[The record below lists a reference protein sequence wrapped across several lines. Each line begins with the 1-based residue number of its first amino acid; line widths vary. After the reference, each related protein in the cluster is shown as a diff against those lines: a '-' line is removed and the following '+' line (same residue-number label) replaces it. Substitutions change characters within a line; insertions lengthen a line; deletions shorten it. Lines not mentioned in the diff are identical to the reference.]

1 MNKKRVQAILGNMAT
16 VEKVR
21 TLSFDGRPCL
31 VIYADYEPRNIEGVK
46 MLTNKH
52 IRPEIGYPAVIYP
65 IKGIHIN
72 KNTGHGVSYE

>member
-1 MNKKRVQAILGNMAT
+1 MAT
-16 VEKVR
+16 VGKVR

-31 VIYADYEPRNIEGVK
+31 VIYADYEPCKIDSIK

-52 IRPEIGYPAVIYP
+52 IRPEIGYPAAIYP

-72 KNTGHGVSYE
+72 KNTEHGLNNE